1 MEEDPIEMRDF
12 NPRVESDD
20 QRRVAETSE
29 IEYPEVP
36 RTGEELRDEVKVGAF
51 VDSVRRQLKI
61 TGPIDNEV
69 YRKMTVDKDGYLYYK
84 QKRISLKGGTQLSSS
99 KRLLENK
106 DVKEFLNM
114 IGYRHTEQS
123 SDAHSSRDLETVAPE
138 QTESIKSKIRS
149 FKITE
154 EWARKEREKAIK
166 ELQRATDENEKKKL
180 NEVVEYYDQ
189 MEVQAKRRYDE
200 VIENQFKRVNEIIRD
215 ESRPLMERLKE
226 LFRRDGLTIGAVITA
241 IGMTISTIVLAIVS
255 SSSPSTP
262 SSPKSPWLQPVKR
275 FLTKLANWLL
285 DMAKKAL
292 SALPGV
298 IGSLIGF
305 LFKKAGELVLFLSE
319 HLIIFFLALILFVWE
334 IIYRRLKM

>member
-12 NPRVESDD
+12 NPTVESDY

-36 RTGEELRDEVKVGAF
+36 RTGEELQDEVKAGEF

-84 QKRISLKGGTQLSSS
+84 QKRISLKGGTQLSTS

-114 IGYRHTEQS
+114 IGLRHGHMEQS

-166 ELQRATDENEKKKL
+166 
-180 NEVVEYYDQ
+180 
-189 MEVQAKRRYDE
+189 
-200 VIENQFKRVNEIIRD
+200 
-215 ESRPLMERLKE
+215 
-226 LFRRDGLTIGAVITA
+226 
-241 IGMTISTIVLAIVS
+241 
-255 SSSPSTP
+255 
-262 SSPKSPWLQPVKR
+262 
-275 FLTKLANWLL
+275 
-285 DMAKKAL
+285 
-292 SALPGV
+292 
-298 IGSLIGF
+298 
-305 LFKKAGELVLFLSE
+305 
-319 HLIIFFLALILFVWE
+319 
-334 IIYRRLKM
+334 